1 VSTFFQ
7 WVGRVGFRRAYRVTA
22 FCVRAVQTQVRVSCK
37 KVVKREGKRSKWLD
51 DRKLDGGRAGQ
62 SRLPGPV
69 TE

>member
-1 VSTFFQ
+1 
-7 WVGRVGFRRAYRVTA
+7 
-22 FCVRAVQTQVRVSCK
+22 VRAVQTQVRVSCK
-37 KVVKREGKRSKWLD
+37 KVVEREGKRSKWLD